1 MTAWIATILAV
12 SGWVTTALLLWRLM
26 VARREVDRT
35 AADVV
40 AARLDRDKAQADLAR
55 EQARCLVEQERAGDA
70 LARHRTLISELQAI
84 AKQAPPE
91 ARLERLDKA
100 LARLGAR

>member
-1 MTAWIATILAV
+1 MTAWIATILAI
-12 SGWVTTALLLWRLM
+12 SGWATTGLLLWRLM
-26 VARREVDRT
+26 DARREADT
-35 AADVV
+35 AKADVV
-40 AARLDRDKAQADLAR
+40 AARFDRDKARTDLAR
-55 EQARCLVEQERAGDA
+55 EQARCLAEQERAGDA
-70 LARHRTLISELQAI
+70 LARHRTLISELQVI